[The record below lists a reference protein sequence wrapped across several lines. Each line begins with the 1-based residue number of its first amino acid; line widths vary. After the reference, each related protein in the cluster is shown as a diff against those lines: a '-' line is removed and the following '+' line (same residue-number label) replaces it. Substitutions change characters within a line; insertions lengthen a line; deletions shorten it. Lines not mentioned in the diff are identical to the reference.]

1 MDNKD
6 KSLRIMTFKKKLV
19 MQLSDRVQMRLWT
32 QLNHDLSYVATVVYT
47 YLVQGSGLAQELG
60 CNQGALTD

>member
-1 MDNKD
+1 
-6 KSLRIMTFKKKLV
+6 

-60 CNQGALTD
+60 CNQGGLTD